1 MRFPLKW
8 IILGVLLWS
17 GLAPVQVLEVPDLN
31 LETVLREAL
40 VLSADVPI
48 TQQEMLRLKR
58 LDTRDKKKV
67 ELQRWTRVQI

>member
-17 GLAPVQVLEVPDLN
+17 GLALAQVLEVPDPN